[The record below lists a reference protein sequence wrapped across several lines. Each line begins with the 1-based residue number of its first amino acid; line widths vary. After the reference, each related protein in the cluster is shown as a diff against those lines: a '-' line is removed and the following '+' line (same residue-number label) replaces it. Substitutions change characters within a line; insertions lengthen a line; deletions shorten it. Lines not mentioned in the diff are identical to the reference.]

1 MTVYFSFFLTEIC
14 PDDLRV
20 DSYNITSNDMETGT
34 VVVENPKQTMLD
46 LPLYNPSGTVTFEV
60 FVKPPFTPQAQFY
73 TIELMV
79 SDAASVKIML
89 KKNGGVTVKTLQVSA
104 KKSRR
109 QNLRLQSFREMFC
122 PSSIKLRIQR
132 LEGIQCRFR

>member
-1 MTVYFSFFLTEIC
+1 MTLDCIFFYLFLTEIC

-34 VVVENPKQTMLD
+34 VTVDNPKQTMLD

-104 KKSRR
+104 KKKQTTKFTSA
-109 QNLRLQSFREMFC
+109 NFRKNVF
-122 PSSIKLRIQR
+122 SKLY
-132 LEGIQCRFR
+132 